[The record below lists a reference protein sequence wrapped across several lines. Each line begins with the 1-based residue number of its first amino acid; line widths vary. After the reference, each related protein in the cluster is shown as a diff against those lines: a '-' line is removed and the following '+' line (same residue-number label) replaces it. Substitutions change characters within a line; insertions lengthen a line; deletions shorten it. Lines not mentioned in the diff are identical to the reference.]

1 MRSSATYPKVPFGPQ
16 YFHGC
21 ACYQQNDLAGAY
33 EDFLAVMNS
42 RDIAPGFIAIQG
54 AYGFA
59 LVLQAQ
65 GEADAAAA
73 AVATVLD
80 YAQQT
85 DNNVARQ
92 AVLAF
97 NADLARRQGRLDT
110 ALEWVAG
117 NGHRLPPGPLVTL
130 FAAPLAAAA
139 ILLRHGTRTALD
151 EAEQILRQME
161 TYLAQVHIDRFYIE
175 ARALQALLYAQRGR
189 RAEAVEALGRA
200 ITLAQPGGLQRVFLD
215 LDAGLYDLLAELE
228 LDEEHAAF
236 VSQLRAA
243 INPPPGSH
251 HEGSGREQPA
261 ADLPV
266 PAAVPTAV
274 PFSASQPRHPDLIEL
289 LTNRE
294 LEVLQLLALR
304 LTNKEIAQS
313 LGISTGTVKQH
324 TINVFRKLHVENRR
338 EAILQAR
345 AMGFQIQT
353 PYPL

>member
-1 MRSSATYPKVPFGPQ
+1 MLPPLRLRPYWTMHNKPTTTWP
-16 YFHGC
+16 
-21 ACYQQNDLAGAY
+21 
-33 EDFLAVMNS
+33 
-42 RDIAPGFIAIQG
+42 R
-54 AYGFA
+54 
-59 LVLQAQ
+59 
-65 GEADAAAA
+65 
-73 AVATVLD
+73 
-80 YAQQT
+80 
-85 DNNVARQ
+85 R

-130 FAAPLAAAA
+130 FAAPLCCRSDPAAARHPNCA
-139 ILLRHGTRTALD
+139 RRSRTDTAPDGNLPGTSAHRPLLHRSAGTAGAAVCAAGGSVPRRWRRWA
-151 EAEQILRQME
+151 
-161 TYLAQVHIDRFYIE
+161 
-175 ARALQALLYAQRGR
+175 GR
-189 RAEAVEALGRA
+189 SRS
-200 ITLAQPGGLQRVFLD
+200 AQPGGLQRVFLD